1 MSGRFDA
8 DAAISVRQLLGVPAL
23 VSATL
28 LAGEA
33 GLDTPVTTVQ
43 LAPEGRQRFAI
54 EQGAVLIIDGG
65 RISTDTYFLD
75 LALRWSAESRA
86 SLVLVARPGIEVGLA
101 PRRLSKRL
109 ALPLAIID
117 TDTFVLADV
126 LREIVT
132 QPDRKLAELAIAAIS
147 ALNRVS
153 ARDGIEGAL
162 RAVDATLDAT
172 SSVVGIEGGVI
183 AGAELSAPLPAR
195 DRLPVYTA
203 MTEDHVTRAVQPVTL
218 ALNEPPSFWLVT
230 ERATPT
236 AFWLRAA
243 ELVLKL
249 ASRYLAIAL
258 LTERLTQERDARY
271 RLGVLNTIIA
281 SEHLDAAVVHQVG
294 VLGWPVEGWCSAVH
308 IQLGGN
314 ADQVHVLA
322 QTAEV
327 RAVLE
332 RSKLTGAVV
341 ERPDGWTT
349 WAFDTREPKA
359 ASFRELTQRMRRAF
373 GEYVAERDAPRI
385 SIGIGRPYQGL
396 AGLRTSLAEAREAA
410 TIAHA
415 GGARLAVQHSDEL
428 GVERILVGW
437 YTSSEFAA
445 FARTLLRPLLELE
458 GGDELVRTLEVFLD
472 SESSPTLTA
481 DMLSVHRNTIMNRL
495 ARIREALA
503 ADLEDPDERLA
514 VQLACRVVNLG
525 APD

>member
-1 MSGRFDA
+1 MGSRFDG

-23 VSATL
+23 SPATL

-33 GLDTPVTTVQ
+33 GLDAAVTSVQ
-43 LAPEGRQRFAI
+43 LAPEGRRRFAI
-54 EQGAVLIIDGG
+54 GEGSVIIIDGG

-86 SLVLVARPGIEVGLA
+86 SLVLVARPGSEVGLA

-109 ALPLAIID
+109 ALPLATID

-126 LREIVT
+126 LRTVVT
-132 QPDRKLAELAIAAIS
+132 EPDRKLAELTISAVS

-183 AGAELSAPLPAR
+183 AGAQLVAPLPAR
-195 DRLPVYTA
+195 DRLHVYT
-203 MTEDHVTRAVQPVTL
+203 MTTAEHVARAVQPVTL
-218 ALNEPPSFWLVT
+218 ALNEAPSFWLVT
-230 ERATPT
+230 ERSTPT
-236 AFWLRAA
+236 AYWRKAA
-243 ELVLKL
+243 ELVLKV
-249 ASRYLAIAL
+249 ASRYIAIAL

-271 RLGVLNTIIA
+271 RLGVLDTIIA
-281 SEHLDAAVVHQVG
+281 SDHIDATVVHQVG

-308 IQLGGN
+308 IQLGGD
-314 ADQVHVLA
+314 ADQVQVLA

-327 RAVLE
+327 RAVLQ
-332 RSKLTGAVV
+332 RARLTGAVI

-349 WAFDTREPKA
+349 WGFDILEPKPA
-359 ASFRELTQRMRRAF
+359 AFRELAQRLRRTF
-373 GEYVAERDAPRI
+373 GEYVAQRDVPRI
-385 SIGIGRPYQGL
+385 SIGIGRPYHGL

-415 GGARLAVQHSDEL
+415 SGARLAVQHSDEL
-428 GVERILVGW
+428 GVARILVGW
-437 YTSSEFAA
+437 YTSSEFAE
-445 FARTLLRPLLELE
+445 FSRTLLRPLLELE
-458 GGDELVRTLEVFLD
+458 GGAELVRTLEVFLD

-481 DMLSVHRNTIMNRL
+481 DLLRVHRNTIMNRL
-495 ARIREALA
+495 SRIKEALA
-503 ADLEDPDERLA
+503 ADLQDPDERLA

-525 APD
+525 EPD